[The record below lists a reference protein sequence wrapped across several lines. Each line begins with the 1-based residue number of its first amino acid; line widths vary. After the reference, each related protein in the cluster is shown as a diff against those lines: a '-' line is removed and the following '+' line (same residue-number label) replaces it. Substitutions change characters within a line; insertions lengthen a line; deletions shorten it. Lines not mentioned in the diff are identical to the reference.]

1 MDLTKR
7 TLINEALK
15 QQINDLLD
23 NKVEKVF
30 IKATSNEGFIN
41 GLFATVTTTEDGV
54 SRSYRTPMIVDGSNG
69 VAILYLKYGVSY
81 SVAVDAYG
89 ATSPTSQS
97 FTADR
102 TEREVNFRY
111 SCDMAPLGVWCE
123 ATDGTLLAA
132 ADWSGSGKTAQSVVV
147 VTAEH
152 QFRVGLTNTT
162 PGTCAWGGYGTNIAA
177 MTDMAEIGAI
187 NDFDTKGETDKMI
200 AALNPNFDGE
210 ALTDGYTS
218 GHIDSS
224 TNIYSGG
231 TPTKGAPAAE
241 ACRVYSSGNIGAGRW
256 DLPTFGVLY
265 LMYINKAAI
274 NACLTAMGG
283 TALTEGWHWSS
294 TESSANYAWGLD
306 LSSGRQGYDS
316 KNSAY
321 SVRAVAAF

>member
-7 TLINEALK
+7 TLINDELK
-15 QQINDLLD
+15 QQISDLLD
-23 NKVEKVF
+23 NKVEKV
-30 IKATSNEGFIN
+30 IVKATSNEGFIN
-41 GLFATVTTTEDGV
+41 GLYATVSTTEDGV

-81 SVAVDAYG
+81 SIAVDAYG
-89 ATSPTSQS
+89 STAPISQS

-102 TEREVNFRY
+102 LEREVNFKY

-123 ATDGTLLAA
+123 ATDGTLLSAA
-132 ADWSGSGKTAQSVVV
+132 SWSGSGKTAQSVVV

-162 PGTCAWGGYGTNIAA
+162 PGSCAWGGYGTNISA

-218 GHIDSS
+218 GHVDSS
-224 TNIYSGG
+224 TNIYSGS
-231 TPTKGAPAAE
+231 TPTKGSPAAE
-241 ACRVYSSGNIGAGRW
+241 ACRVYSSGNIAAGRW

-294 TESSANYAWGLD
+294 TEYSANYAWRLD
-306 LSSGRQGYDS
+306 LSSGSQYDYY
-316 KNSAY
+316 KFNAY
-321 SVRAVAAF
+321 YVRAVAAF